1 MRKVGGARESRF
13 LALLVVRLR
22 LTRPSNIQFSRI
34 RTVSNLA
41 QRFFLPAINR
51 FAAGMGVLA
60 LADIVAFM
68 DRDVIQA
75 LKQWRKLGEMFAEFS
90 QERN

>member
-1 MRKVGGARESRF
+1 
-13 LALLVVRLR
+13 
-22 LTRPSNIQFSRI
+22 
-34 RTVSNLA
+34 
-41 QRFFLPAINR
+41 
-51 FAAGMGVLA
+51 MGVLA